1 MPNWSNMSEQEKY
14 YFRQNND
21 RANEDFLGWTILGI
35 PVLVLLVF
43 LI

>member
-1 MPNWSNMSEQEKY
+1 MPNWNNMSEQEKFH
-14 YFRQNND
+14 FRQNND
-21 RANEDFLGWTILGI
+21 RATEDFVGWTILGI